1 MDPSKLPSMSRTP
14 RPAEP
19 AVDPAP
25 PNTAPVYGRAAPAN
39 PQAGPEVVISL
50 AVGLVLMLIGWNF
63 ARWAATTLTGGTF
76 HTYVNWTSG
85 PKLGTEVAYF
95 ELTGYT
101 AWSDAAVFL
110 FGLALVI
117 EGLALFAAG
126 RWERGGPAL
135 VGLAIIIT
143 AVAVVL
149 NAVAIVLLFSF
160 GSQPIISI
168 LAVAFGFYI
177 LYYRWGLW
185 RSLRPR
191 KVGA

>member
-19 AVDPAP
+19 VPDAAP
-25 PNTAPVYGRAAPAN
+25 PGKVPDYGRSAPAN
-39 PQAGPEVVISL
+39 SLAGPEVVISL

-63 ARWAATTLTGGTF
+63 ARWAATTLAGGTF
-76 HTYVNWTSG
+76 HTYVNWQVG
-85 PKLGTEVAYF
+85 PKVGTEVAYF

-126 RWERGGPAL
+126 RWARGGPAL
-135 VGLAIIIT
+135 VGLAIVVT

-168 LAVAFGFYI
+168 LAVAFGVYI
-177 LYYRWGLW
+177 LYYQWGLW

-191 KVGA
+191 KAGA